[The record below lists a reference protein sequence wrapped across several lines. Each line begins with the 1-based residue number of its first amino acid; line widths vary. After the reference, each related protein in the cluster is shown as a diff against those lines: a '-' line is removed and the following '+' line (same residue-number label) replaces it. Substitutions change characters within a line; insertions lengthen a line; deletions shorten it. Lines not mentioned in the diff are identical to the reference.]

1 MPLQFLLGITMGFAA
16 AVQPGP
22 TQLFLVT
29 RTLIDGWR
37 RALPLATVF
46 LVSDLPIV
54 ALVLLVLRAVP
65 DGAAIALRLA
75 GGAVRLYRAWRAAR
89 ARGEGGDSPAAAASP
104 AETYGKAVAIN
115 LLNPNPYLQWS
126 LVMGP
131 LLLQAWKVKPVAGVA
146 VLAAFYGTL
155 VLTTAALILAFGLV
169 GRLGAG
175 TRRALVGVS
184 AAALAGFG
192 LYQIAAALGQ
202 LRG

>member
-75 GGAVRLYRAWRAAR
+75 GGPFLLYLAWRAAR
-89 ARGEGGDSPAAAASP
+89 SLGEGGDSPAAAASP

-192 LYQIAAALGQ
+192 LDQIAAARGP

>member
-22 TQLFLVT
+22 TQVYLLS

-65 DGAAIALRLA
+65 EGATIGLRLA
-75 GGAVRLYRAWRAAR
+75 GGPFLLYLAWRAAR
-89 ARGEGGDSPAAAASP
+89 SLGEGGCSPAAAASP
-104 AETYGKAVAIN
+104 ARTYGKAVAIN

-131 LLLQAWKVKPVAGVA
+131 LLLQAWKVKPGAGVA

-155 VLTTAALILAFGLV
+155 VLTTAAIILAFGLV

-175 TRRALVGVS
+175 TRRALIGVS

-192 LYQIAAALGQ
+192 LYQIAAALA
-202 LRG
+202 RIAE